1 MTVEAVTIAEAK
13 VFSLD
18 RKVTVAGVVS
28 VIMLAASLLGVYMK
42 TNERISAV
50 EMALT
55 YQKGVNDQLKES
67 QKDIKADNTRS
78 IDEVKGSIDKLSNK
92 IDKLLERK

>member
-1 MTVEAVTIAEAK
+1 MKSENVIW
-13 VFSLD
+13 SLD
-18 RKVTVAGVVS
+18 RKVTVAGVVA
-28 VIMLAASLLGVYMK
+28 VLMLAASILGVYIRQD
-42 TNERISAV
+42 TRITSM
-50 EMALT
+50 EIALT

-67 QKDIKADNTRS
+67 QKDIKVDTARS